1 MCESWRADESKRRG
15 VRNMLLAFA
24 LLIAIASASACKV
37 PQDTFA
43 SMAIEAPAPAKPDP
57 ARWSDRDL
65 TIANLGHA
73 TLAMNYFG
81 VRIITDPTLFDRV
94 GLALDSILTIGPR
107 RHVAPPLTATEL
119 GPIDVILVTHA
130 HMDHLD
136 IPSLEALPKTATV
149 IACSSAQ
156 D

>member
-1 MCESWRADESKRRG
+1 MNRLSARAKRTFIAF
-15 VRNMLLAFA
+15 VLLSAIAFA
-24 LLIAIASASACKV
+24 TACNAPEETIASVGTETRTLDKLNPS
-37 PQDTFA
+37 Q
-43 SMAIEAPAPAKPDP
+43 
-57 ARWSDRDL
+57 WSDRYL

-81 VRIITDPTLFDRV
+81 VRVVSDPTLFDRV

-107 RHVAPPLTATEL
+107 RHVAPPLTAAEL

-136 IPSLEALPKTATV
+136 IPSLAALPKTAPV
-149 IACSSAQ
+149 IACTK
-156 D
+156 